1 MNPCS
6 GRRMQPK
13 EKGDG
18 SLLCRAPGSGSA
30 AAILGRRA
38 LQRKRYRGGQECPP
52 RETPSPS
59 SPSWSCRKPKKKRA
73 ADASRTQA
81 APTLGWDAS
90 LSATPGERFTE
101 NGGEAD
107 PSRRAVRLP
116 LLCQLRAPER
126 GDSAAGILARRAVAK
141 NGHRASAYLSRSGVD
156 KVALPDRRPTLPDRP
171 KNL

>member
-1 MNPCS
+1 MKPCS
-6 GRRMQPK
+6 GR
-13 EKGDG
+13 
-18 SLLCRAPGSGSA
+18 CRFLSGPTTPTSWRVLRAATGGCDQKVRLARSGLPAPGVEQERGSGAPTA
-30 AAILGRRA
+30 AA
-38 LQRKRYRGGQECPP
+38 
-52 RETPSPS
+52 
-59 SPSWSCRKPKKKRA
+59 CRKPEKKRA

-90 LSATPGERFTE
+90 LSATPCERFTE

-107 PSRRAVRLP
+107 NSRRAVRLP

-156 KVALPDRRPTLPDRP
+156 NVALPDRRPTLPDRP
-171 KNL
+171 RNL